1 MSKQM
6 STQGEGKVRL
16 AYIYIYIFF
25 FFFLHIF
32 LKDNLVFE
40 RDWGGS
46 KETI

>member
-16 AYIYIYIFF
+16 AYIYIYF

>member
-6 STQGEGKVRL
+6 STQGVGKVRR
-16 AYIYIYIFF
+16 AYIYIYF